1 MSCSTSR
8 IRPIHQTATSVND
21 GTERYNTMTIWTCNA
36 GSFSGF
42 EKDGCA
48 HVAGIRYAT
57 SKRWEPPIPYVYDTG
72 VHACTSPAPFAVQL
86 PSKIEFALA
95 GTAYETFPQEES
107 CQYLSITMPAE
118 TTPESNL
125 PVMVWIHGGAYRNG
139 GCDGPSYDRSPLARE
154 NDVIV
159 VGVNY
164 RLGVLGFVRDQDGKP
179 SNNGLLD
186 ILEALLWI
194 NRNISAFGG
203 DPGNV
208 TLFGQSAGADA
219 IMRIMAIDG
228 AELLYRRAIMQSA
241 PLGTLEGRTAME
253 AKMLEELNAV
263 PDDIPTHQLLD
274 AQASIVAH
282 VNEKGPAKRM
292 VFAPHF
298 GVFPLPSEEE
308 AKAQMRRAA
317 QGHELLIGAMTRE
330 VAAYV
335 GTNGKF
341 AALDRFPITRPVV
354 ERVIERIGSEIFNV
368 PVEEFARSYAEAGG
382 TAFLYSFSWMQG
394 QSVLGASHCSDCLL
408 LFGAGE
414 AEGKPGC
421 MGLSAREVLEAG
433 APFRK
438 IWADFAK
445 TGKIERASLDGII
458 DIQRLDN
465 APARR

>member
-1 MSCSTSR
+1 M
-8 IRPIHQTATSVND
+8 
-21 GTERYNTMTIWTCNA
+21 ERRDAMTIWTCDA
-36 GSFSGF
+36 GMFSGF
-42 EKDGCA
+42 EKDGCTHA
-48 HVAGIRYAT
+48 TGIRYAT
-57 SKRWEPPIPYVYDTG
+57 SERWGEPVPYRYDAG
-72 VHACTSPAPFAVQL
+72 VHECTSPAPFAVQL

-107 CQYLSITMPAE
+107 CQYLSITMPTGAA
-118 TTPESNL
+118 PESNL

-139 GCDGPSYDRSPLARE
+139 GCDGPSYDRSPLVRE
-154 NDVIV
+154 NGVIV

-219 IMRIMAIDG
+219 IMRIMAIEG

-241 PLGTLEGRTAME
+241 PLGTLEGRAAME
-253 AKMLEELNAV
+253 AKMLEELNSV
-263 PDDIPTHQLLD
+263 PDDATTQQLRD

-282 VNEKGPAKRM
+282 VSEKGIAKRM

-298 GVFPLPSEEE
+298 GVFPLASYEE
-308 AKAQMRRAA
+308 AKAQIRRTAP
-317 QGHELLIGAMTRE
+317 GHELLIGTATRE
-330 VAAYV
+330 VAAYI
-335 GTNGKF
+335 GTSKKF
-341 AALDRFPITRPVV
+341 AALDRFPITRPIA
-354 ERVIERIGSEIFNV
+354 ERVIKRIGGGIFNT

-382 TAFLYSFSWMQG
+382 TTFLYSLSWMQG
-394 QSVLGASHCSDCLL
+394 KSALGASHCSDCLL
-408 LFGAGE
+408 LFGVGA

-421 MGLSAREVLEAG
+421 MGLSAQEVLEVG
-433 APFRK
+433 APLRK
-438 IWADFAK
+438 MWADFAK
-445 TGKIERASLDGII
+445 AGQIERASLDGMMEIRKLGASPKI
-458 DIQRLDN
+458 
-465 APARR
+465 A